1 LIVKNVN
8 GTAENNCHG
17 ESWLDHWKTY
27 SGQRANYCVVKGCGG
42 RSEAGGHVQACGT
55 TDDNVYIIPL
65 CRACNDKHGQ
75 EMVIFDGVNLVSINW
90 NITSGKKQEQE
101 QDVSGR

>member
-1 LIVKNVN
+1 MN
-8 GTAENNCHG
+8 GNAENTCHC

-42 RSEAGGHVQACGT
+42 KPEVGCHVQEGGA
-55 TDDNVYIIPL
+55 TDENVYVVPL

-75 EMVIFDGVNLVSINW
+75 EMVIFDGVNLVSISW
-90 NITSGKKQEQE
+90 NVTGGRKQQQQIVQNPHNEAC
-101 QDVSGR
+101 